1 MRPTNAQKT
10 APVRRK
16 NAVRGNLRRVT
27 PQPGESAP
35 VVVVPASTGGRRI
48 VRRVLRF
55 GVRLSIAGA
64 LAWGALW
71 SARAAY
77 AYATTSPRF
86 EVRGLEYT
94 PTAHVDDAKLRELMA
109 IAPGTNILSLD
120 LDQLAARIAVD
131 PWVAR
136 AVVTRVLPDALRVEV
151 EEHEP
156 VAVLMAGGFHLL
168 DREGLPFKA
177 LEPGERG
184 QLPVVTGVDRS
195 TLLTRPER
203 ARAQIARAIEV
214 LEIYARKHRPRLGE
228 LHVDETGGVTLYTAE
243 LGSQLRIGRGAAEPA
258 LARYDALRVALG
270 DEGDK
275 LAVAHLDGSVGPREK
290 DRVVASFFPTKDAPA
305 LLVEGEARAK
315 AEADARG
322 GAVQEG
328 EAATAAAP
336 KKNKSKRIPRYE

>member
-1 MRPTNAQKT
+1 MRPTKVQPS

-16 NAVRGNLRRVT
+16 NAVRRNLRRAT
-27 PQPGESAP
+27 ETTEAAP
-35 VVVVPASTGGRRI
+35 VVAVPASSGARRI

-55 GVRLSIAGA
+55 GLRLSIAGG

-71 SARAAY
+71 GARAAY

-94 PTAHVDDAKLRELMA
+94 ATAHVDDAKLRALMA
-109 IAPGTNILSLD
+109 IAPGTNILSID
-120 LDQLAARIAVD
+120 LDELAARVAQD

-136 AVVTRVLPDALRVEV
+136 AVVTRVLPDALRVEI
-151 EEHEP
+151 EEHDP
-156 VAVLMAGGFHLL
+156 VAVLMVGGFHLL
-168 DREGLPFKA
+168 DRGGVPFKA

-184 QLPVVTGVDRS
+184 QLPVVTGIDRA
-195 TLLTRPER
+195 TLLTQPAR

-214 LEIYARKHRPRLGE
+214 LEVYEQKHRPRLGE

-243 LGSQLRIGRGAAEPA
+243 LGSQLRLGRGAAEPA
-258 LARYDALRVALG
+258 LARYDALRAALG

-275 LAVAHLDGSVGPREK
+275 LAVAHLDGTVGPRER

-305 LLVEGEARAK
+305 LLVESEARTK
-315 AEADARG
+315 AQADARA
-322 GAVQEG
+322 GAAEDG
-328 EAATAAAP
+328 ATAAAEAP
-336 KKNKSKRIPRYE
+336 KKNRHKRIPRYE